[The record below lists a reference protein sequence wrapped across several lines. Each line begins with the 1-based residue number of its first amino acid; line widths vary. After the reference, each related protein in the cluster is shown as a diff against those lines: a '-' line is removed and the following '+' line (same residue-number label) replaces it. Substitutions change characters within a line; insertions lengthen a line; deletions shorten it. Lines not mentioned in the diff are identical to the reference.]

1 MMWKKGEDDPGGC
14 RILSVRKGAELRL
27 VGRGNDCVD
36 DGRMQ
41 SEFLKGECGANG
53 VKMVGYGGEGRVL

>member
-1 MMWKKGEDDPGGC
+1 MMWRKGKDDPGGC
-14 RILSVRKGAELRL
+14 RILSVGEGAELRL
-27 VGRGNDCVD
+27 VGRGIDCVD